1 MKLNNVVNRINGNVD
16 RFTTELEYYVGGEH
30 FESRELSITKRG
42 LIKPNLNI
50 LGFKFHFAFQTG
62 DVLFMARNPH
72 LRKAGMVMFDGLC
85 SDASYIL
92 RTKDENILSQKY
104 LAVLLQTDHF
114 WDYCESHKVG
124 SVNFAINWTTLANY
138 EFELPS
144 IEEQR
149 VLADKFWAAYE
160 LKEAYKKMIAA
171 TDEMVKSQFIEM
183 SKAWPVMK
191 LNGHVDI
198 IRGVSYKPSDVVS
211 SLDANSVGILRAN
224 NIANGEIN
232 TNEMVYVDQSRVSDA
247 QRIRIGDIIVC
258 ASSGSQSLVGKA
270 AINKNLTREYA
281 HGAFC
286 LLIRC
291 NNTILPKYLNIY
303 LQTAL
308 YRNQIESLSC
318 GSNILNIK
326 ADHLTSLDIPIPD
339 IKQQSDF
346 VTIIEQADKSK
357 FELRQA
363 IDKIDKV
370 MKSLLQ

>member
-1 MKLNNVVNRINGNVD
+1 MSQFIEMFGACTHNVYLSTLCNVFIDGDWIESKDQSDVGIRLIQTGNIGD
-16 RFTTELEYYVGGEH
+16 GYFRDKDDKARYISEQTFEHLKCTEVFPNDILI
-30 FESRELSITKRG
+30 SRLPDPIGRACVIPDGIGKSITAVDCTIVRLSDKILPEFFVAYTKTPMYQRQINEVATG
-42 LIKPNLNI
+42 TTRRRVSRANLGNIKITCPSLDKQQQFVDI
-50 LGFKFHFAFQTG
+50 
-62 DVLFMARNPH
+62 
-72 LRKAGMVMFDGLC
+72 
-85 SDASYIL
+85 
-92 RTKDENILSQKY
+92 
-104 LAVLLQTDHF
+104 
-114 WDYCESHKVG
+114 
-124 SVNFAINWTTLANY
+124 VN
-138 EFELPS
+138 
-144 IEEQR
+144 Q
-149 VLADKFWAAYE
+149 ADKSKF
-160 LKEAYKKMIAA
+160 
-171 TDEMVKSQFIEM
+171 VGFKSQFIEM

-198 IRGVSYKPSDVVS
+198 IRGISYKPSDVVS

-326 ADHLTSLDIPIPD
+326 AGHLTSLDIPIPD

-357 FELRQA
+357 L
-363 IDKIDKV
+363 V
-370 MKSLLQ
+370 

>member
-1 MKLNNVVNRINGNVD
+1 MPYVSGTTRLKL
-16 RFTTELEYYVGGEH
+16 TQKKLKE
-30 FESRELSITKRG
+30 
-42 LIKPNLNI
+42 I
-50 LGFKFHFAFQTG
+50 LVT
-62 DVLFMARNPH
+62 
-72 LRKAGMVMFDGLC
+72 
-85 SDASYIL
+85 
-92 RTKDENILSQKY
+92 
-104 LAVLLQTDHF
+104 
-114 WDYCESHKVG
+114 
-124 SVNFAINWTTLANY
+124 
-138 EFELPS
+138 LPS
-144 IEEQR
+144 AELQNRFVAIAQQ
-149 VLADKFWAAYE
+149 ADKSKF
-160 LKEAYKKMIAA
+160 
-171 TDEMVKSQFIEM
+171 VGFKSQFIEM

-326 ADHLTSLDIPIPD
+326 AGHLTSLDIPIPD

-357 FELRQA
+357 FELQQA

>member
-1 MKLNNVVNRINGNVD
+1 M
-16 RFTTELEYYVGGEH
+16 
-30 FESRELSITKRG
+30 
-42 LIKPNLNI
+42 
-50 LGFKFHFAFQTG
+50 
-62 DVLFMARNPH
+62 
-72 LRKAGMVMFDGLC
+72 
-85 SDASYIL
+85 
-92 RTKDENILSQKY
+92 
-104 LAVLLQTDHF
+104 
-114 WDYCESHKVG
+114 
-124 SVNFAINWTTLANY
+124 
-138 EFELPS
+138 
-144 IEEQR
+144 
-149 VLADKFWAAYE
+149 
-160 LKEAYKKMIAA
+160 
-171 TDEMVKSQFIEM
+171 SQFIEM
-183 SKAWPVMK
+183 SKAWPLMK

-211 SLDANSVGILRAN
+211 SLDANTVGILRAN

-326 ADHLTSLDIPIPD
+326 AGHLTSLDIPIPD

-363 IDKIDKV
+363 IEKIDKV

>member
-1 MKLNNVVNRINGNVD
+1 MSQFIEMFGGVKEKKSLCVISRPRQWPTIQTKD
-16 RFTTELEYYVGGEH
+16 FTTNGYFVYGANGIIGKYSSYNHEDETLTIACRGASCGAINLT
-30 FESRELSITKRG
+30 SRQSYITGNAMSIDELSNEVELKYLQHFLLYYDFSSIITG
-42 LIKPNLNI
+42 GAQPQITYAN
-50 LGFKFHFAFQTG
+50 
-62 DVLFMARNPH
+62 
-72 LRKAGMVMFDGLC
+72 LRKVEVPIPPI
-85 SDASYIL
+85 S
-92 RTKDENILSQKY
+92 
-104 LAVLLQTDHF
+104 LQNEF
-114 WDYCESHKVG
+114 V
-124 SVNFAINWTTLANY
+124 AIA
-138 EFELPS
+138 
-144 IEEQR
+144 QQ
-149 VLADKFWAAYE
+149 ADKSKF
-160 LKEAYKKMIAA
+160 
-171 TDEMVKSQFIEM
+171 VGFKSQFIEM

-291 NNTILPKYLNIY
+291 NNPILPKYLNIY

-326 ADHLTSLDIPIPD
+326 AGHLTSLDIPIPD

-357 FELRQA
+357 YF
-363 IDKIDKV
+363 
-370 MKSLLQ
+370 S

>member
-1 MKLNNVVNRINGNVD
+1 M
-16 RFTTELEYYVGGEH
+16 
-30 FESRELSITKRG
+30 
-42 LIKPNLNI
+42 
-50 LGFKFHFAFQTG
+50 
-62 DVLFMARNPH
+62 
-72 LRKAGMVMFDGLC
+72 
-85 SDASYIL
+85 
-92 RTKDENILSQKY
+92 
-104 LAVLLQTDHF
+104 
-114 WDYCESHKVG
+114 
-124 SVNFAINWTTLANY
+124 
-138 EFELPS
+138 
-144 IEEQR
+144 
-149 VLADKFWAAYE
+149 
-160 LKEAYKKMIAA
+160 
-171 TDEMVKSQFIEM
+171 SQFIEM

-357 FELRQA
+357 L
-363 IDKIDKV
+363 V
-370 MKSLLQ
+370 

>member
-1 MKLNNVVNRINGNVD
+1 M
-16 RFTTELEYYVGGEH
+16 
-30 FESRELSITKRG
+30 
-42 LIKPNLNI
+42 
-50 LGFKFHFAFQTG
+50 
-62 DVLFMARNPH
+62 
-72 LRKAGMVMFDGLC
+72 
-85 SDASYIL
+85 
-92 RTKDENILSQKY
+92 
-104 LAVLLQTDHF
+104 
-114 WDYCESHKVG
+114 
-124 SVNFAINWTTLANY
+124 
-138 EFELPS
+138 
-144 IEEQR
+144 
-149 VLADKFWAAYE
+149 
-160 LKEAYKKMIAA
+160 
-171 TDEMVKSQFIEM
+171 SQFIEM

-232 TNEMVYVDQSRVSDA
+232 TNEMVYVDQARVSDA
-247 QRIRIGDIIVC
+247 QRIRIGDIVVC

-357 FELRQA
+357 FVGFKSQFIEMFGDNNTVSLCDVAHITMGSSPDSEYYNENGEGLPFYQGKTEFGDMYIKPAVIFCTEPVREADVNDILMSVRAPVGAVNIAQEHCCIGRGLAAIRTKSEKMTPLFLYYALKIKEDNIAALGTGSTFKAINKDVVYSIQIPASTMDEQQKFVAIAQQA
-363 IDKIDKV
+363 DKSKYF
-370 MKSLLQ
+370 S